1 MLKPLDRHRRDST
14 LFQFTT
20 RRLRD
25 FIDPE
30 HLLIQIDQQFDF
42 AKLVVPLEER
52 YCPDNGRPAV
62 HPEVMVRA
70 LLICSL
76 YNISSFRR
84 LSAAIAENIA
94 YRWFCFLT
102 IDDPVFDHSTISYFI
117 ERIGR
122 EGFSAIFQ
130 GLNEELL
137 RLGLLSPE
145 MYADSSLVKANV
157 NSHQLSRS
165 GLTVAEFREQAIEEN
180 GLFVLNETGLDE
192 NGVEW
197 EETRYFQD
205 SKGHLPLSP
214 VDTDARWRTSRP
226 SKSPELN
233 YQDNAIVDRSGFIL
247 SRGVTHA
254 SEGERKAIPQLLE
267 ELPFQPTSLAADTG
281 YNAGRL
287 RQLLD
292 QKGITAYIPIHPR
305 QEANMV
311 SRGDFEY
318 RGDHV
323 VCPQGK
329 ILKQAGY
336 HRRNAS
342 YQYVAS
348 QKDCQACPIKDQCL
362 PPRQK
367 RRYLGLTIYYP
378 LHLEA
383 QERNK
388 TFAYQREMKRRRT
401 TVEGVFA
408 SLDRLGWLRSR
419 LRGLWKVDCEGFMA
433 SIAHNVLKG
442 IRRLAQG
449 VGPPGPSSSGD
460 YAHSQHSERSE
471 SRASVVIAPA

>member
-1 MLKPLDRHRRDST
+1 M
-14 LFQFTT
+14 
-20 RRLRD
+20 
-25 FIDPE
+25 
-30 HLLIQIDQQFDF
+30 
-42 AKLVVPLEER
+42 
-52 YCPDNGRPAV
+52 
-62 HPEVMVRA
+62 
-70 LLICSL
+70 
-76 YNISSFRR
+76 
-84 LSAAIAENIA
+84 
-94 YRWFCFLT
+94 
-102 IDDPVFDHSTISYFI
+102 
-117 ERIGR
+117 
-122 EGFSAIFQ
+122 
-130 GLNEELL
+130 
-137 RLGLLSPE
+137 
-145 MYADSSLVKANV
+145 
-157 NSHQLSRS
+157 
-165 GLTVAEFREQAIEEN
+165 
-180 GLFVLNETGLDE
+180 
-192 NGVEW
+192 
-197 EETRYFQD
+197 
-205 SKGHLPLSP
+205 
-214 VDTDARWRTSRP
+214 
-226 SKSPELN
+226 
-233 YQDNAIVDRSGFIL
+233 
-247 SRGVTHA
+247 
-254 SEGERKAIPQLLE
+254 
-267 ELPFQPTSLAADTG
+267 QPTSLAADTG

-329 ILKQAGY
+329 ILKQAGH

-449 VGPPGPSSSGD
+449 VGPPGPSGSGD
-460 YAHSQHSERSE
+460 HVHSQQPERSE